1 MDKGKI
7 HFQMT
12 TKSRSRG
19 FVFLVMSGLLLYVGP
34 KALAIPTSNDGN
46 GGHQRNRALF
56 ATANLNGKGG
66 HQGKHHGG
74 RSTTVVPPTA
84 PDVFT
89 TLGSAGPSHWTV
101 LEVGNGTVT
110 EQGAIYGNVG
120 IQQKGKLQDS
130 GPTINGNLYLGN
142 KSSAAFTSSST
153 VTGTVHRANAAIVSP
168 NTLTTV
174 NDSMTQTTL
183 SQARSQAMAASSM
196 ASSVAST
203 SSLTNVNLGN
213 TTMSLTSGVY
223 NLSSLNL
230 DHSTLTL
237 SGSGYFVFN
246 ISSNFVFNSGK
257 VLLAGGASESNIL
270 FNYTGTSQVT
280 LGGGT
285 GSDESVLHGILLALN
300 AKVNLSPGLVVGEI
314 ISGQDIALMSGSVVQ
329 QDGAVAAVPD
339 RASTLELSIIALGG
353 IAAFRSLTLRSRAR
367 RIRST

>member
-1 MDKGKI
+1 
-7 HFQMT
+7 MT

-19 FVFLVMSGLLLYVGP
+19 FVFLLISGLLLSFGP
-34 KALAIPTSNDGN
+34 SGMAVPTANNGN
-46 GGHQRNRALF
+46 GSHHRNRALF
-56 ATANLNGKGG
+56 ATVNLNGKGS

-74 RSTTVVPPTA
+74 RSTTAVPPTSA
-84 PDVFT
+84 DVFT

-101 LEVGNGTVT
+101 LEVGTGTVT
-110 EQGAIYGNVG
+110 EQGTIYGNVG

-130 GPTINGNLYLGN
+130 GTAINGNLYLGN
-142 KSSAAFTSSST
+142 KSAAAFTGSST
-153 VTGTVHRANAAIVSP
+153 VSGTVHRGSAAIVSP
-168 NTLTTV
+168 STLTTV

-183 SQARSQAMAASSM
+183 TQARSQAIAASSM

-203 SSLTNVNLGN
+203 SSLTNINLGN

-246 ISSNFVFNSGK
+246 ISSSFVFNSGK

-285 GSDESVLHGILLALN
+285 NPGGPDESVLHGILLALN

-314 ISGQDIALMSGSVVQ
+314 ISGQDISLMSGSIVQ
-329 QDGAVAAVPD
+329 QDGQVAVPD
-339 RASTLELSIIALGG
+339 RVSTLDLSIIALGG

-367 RIRST
+367 RIGST